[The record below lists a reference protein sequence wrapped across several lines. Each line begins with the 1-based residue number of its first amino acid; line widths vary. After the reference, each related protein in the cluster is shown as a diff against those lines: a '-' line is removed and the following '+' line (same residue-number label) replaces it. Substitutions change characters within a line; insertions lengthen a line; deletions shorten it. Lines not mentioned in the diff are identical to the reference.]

1 MPTPSASTIGAR
13 RGDAGGKRA
22 STDGV
27 QGLSLEAADGAG
39 AMSERSGGVRK
50 GGLSQKEELRKAAL
64 GKAPDDQNEDDILE
78 GIPVFCD
85 DGAGTRTHATLRV
98 SHSRAR
104 LPCCGRPTSGVCCF
118 HTCRTGKNCAEN
130 VVWGAG

>member
-98 SHSRAR
+98 KIAPATIARSGRHGSRLYA
-104 LPCCGRPTSGVCCF
+104 
-118 HTCRTGKNCAEN
+118 
-130 VVWGAG
+130 